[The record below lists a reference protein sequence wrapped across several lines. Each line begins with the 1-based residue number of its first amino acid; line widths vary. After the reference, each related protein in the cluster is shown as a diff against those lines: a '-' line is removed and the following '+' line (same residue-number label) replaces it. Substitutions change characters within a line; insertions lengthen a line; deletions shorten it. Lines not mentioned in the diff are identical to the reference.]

1 LDKEGARR
9 NARQVSIDPCTSPA
23 ADSLVSAPFVRAMG
37 QIRPRTTQM
46 ESSPNLRLVPGP
58 GSAGSRQAFRVL
70 VGILLLVLI
79 VFPAMMRLAADLFW
93 FREIGFQRVLTTE
106 LITKAVLFVIVAVV
120 SYVVL
125 IANVRVARRG
135 ITGANVFSG
144 QVPEAVMDLIE
155 RLPRLTTPA
164 AAIFAFLAG
173 VSASA
178 AWMTA
183 LQFFNGEPFGATDPV
198 FGRDIGFY
206 TFVVPAL
213 AMVLGLLSTLTVL
226 AILLAG
232 FVYLVRGDIR
242 PPNPRLYLSP
252 RAAAHLGVLVAV
264 FLVLA
269 AARIWIVQI
278 PELVYS
284 STGPFTGASYAD
296 MHARRPGLHAAAVT
310 ALLGAAL
317 IGLGI
322 ARRRVMPA
330 VPIALVAYFVVG
342 FIGRN
347 AYPAAIQRLVVAPTE
362 LGRER
367 PFIENHIK
375 ATRVAWGIDSVVTR
389 DLPGDV
395 QLSLADIRANGPTIE
410 NVRLWDREPLLQTFG
425 QLQEIRT
432 YYDFVSVDDDRY
444 VIDGR
449 YRQVLLSARELNT
462 GALPTRSFIN
472 DHLTFTHGMGLT
484 LAPVNQ
490 VTVEGLPVL
499 FVKDLPPATTGS
511 LKVSRPQI
519 YYGELTNEYAIVGTR
534 LPEFD
539 HPSGEQNITAAYEGN
554 GGVPLTFWRRATL
567 AWHFS
572 SLKMLLSADISSSSR
587 ILYRRNIAERA
598 RRALPFA
605 RLDGDPYLVLTDA
618 GELVWIIDAYTSTTR
633 YPYAARLS
641 DGTTYMRNSI
651 KVTVDAYHGTVRAYI
666 ADPNDPLLRTQARI
680 FPGIMQPLSEMPED
694 LRRHLRYPEDLY
706 RAQASLYTT
715 YHMTEPELFY
725 HREDQWQIP
734 AVDQARD
741 RNPFMRHI
749 VMRLPDEPN
758 AEYIFM
764 TPFTPRQ
771 KDNLAAWMVAR
782 NDGEHYGKLLVYRF
796 PKQSLVFGPRQIM
809 NRINQDTEIARQIT
823 LWDQRG
829 SEVIRGDLLV
839 IPIEKSLLYVQPIYL
854 RAEGGQIPELKRVVV
869 AHQNQV
875 VMAETLDAGLNLLF
889 GGDTGRPSV
898 VVDDSTAA
906 PATGANAA
914 MQTLLRQLQ
923 ESYDKAIAA
932 QRAGN
937 WAQYGEEMNRLG
949 ELVRR
954 LVQLR

>member
-1 LDKEGARR
+1 
-9 NARQVSIDPCTSPA
+9 
-23 ADSLVSAPFVRAMG
+23 
-37 QIRPRTTQM
+37 
-46 ESSPNLRLVPGP
+46 
-58 GSAGSRQAFRVL
+58 VL
-70 VGILLLVLI
+70 IGVVLLVLI
-79 VFPAMMRLAADLFW
+79 VFPALMRLAADLFW
-93 FREIGFQRVLTTE
+93 FREIGFQRVFATE
-106 LITKAVLFVIVAVV
+106 LTAKAMLFVVVAVV
-120 SYVVL
+120 SYAL
-125 IANVRVARRG
+125 LMINVRVARRG
-135 ITGANVFSG
+135 GSGANVFSG
-144 QVPEAVMDLIE
+144 QVPENIAELIE

-164 AAIFAFLAG
+164 AAVFAILAG
-173 VSASA
+173 ITGSA

-183 LQFFNGEPFGATDPV
+183 LQFLNGAPFGVSDPV
-198 FGRDIGFY
+198 FNRDIGYY
-206 TFVVPAL
+206 TFVVPGL
-213 AMVLGLLSTLTVL
+213 TMVLGLLSTLTVL
-226 AILLAG
+226 AALLAG

-242 PPNPRLYLSP
+242 PPNPRLVVSP
-252 RAAAHLGVLVAV
+252 RAGAHLGVLVAV

-269 AARIWIVQI
+269 AARIWLVQV
-278 PELVYS
+278 PELLYS
-284 STGPFTGASYAD
+284 TTGPFTGASYAD
-296 MHARRPGLHAAAVT
+296 LHARRPGLNVAAVT
-310 ALLGAAL
+310 ALLGAAF
-317 IGLGI
+317 IGWGI
-322 ARRRVMPA
+322 ARRRVLQA
-330 VPIALVAYFVVG
+330 APIALAAYFVIG

-347 AYPAAIQRLVVAPTE
+347 AYPSIIQRLVVAPTE

-367 PFIENHIK
+367 PYISNHII
-375 ATRVAWGIDSVVTR
+375 ATRVAWGIDSVATR

-395 QLSLADIRANGPTIE
+395 QLTLADIRANGPTIE

-444 VIDGR
+444 LIDGR

-490 VTVEGLPVL
+490 VTLEGLPVL
-499 FVKDLPPATTGS
+499 FVKDLPPSTTGS

-519 YYGELTNEYAIVGTR
+519 YYGELTNQYAIVGTR

-539 HPSGEQNITAAYEGN
+539 HPSGEQNITAAYEGR

-567 AWHFS
+567 AWHFA
-572 SLKMLLSADISSSSR
+572 SLKMLLSGDINSSSR

-598 RRALPFA
+598 RRALPFV
-605 RLDGDPYLVLTDA
+605 RIDSDPYLVLTDA

-633 YPYAARLS
+633 YPYAARLP
-641 DGTTYMRNSI
+641 DGTTYMRNSVKI
-651 KVTVDAYHGTVRAYI
+651 TVDAYHGSVNAYI
-666 ADPNDPLLRTQARI
+666 ADPNDPLIRTQMRI
-680 FPGIMQPLSEMPED
+680 FPGIMQPLEAMPED

-706 RAQASLYTT
+706 RAQATLYTT

-734 AVDQARD
+734 SVDQVAD
-741 RNPFMRHI
+741 RISFMRHL
-749 VMRLPDEPN
+749 VMRLPDEQN

-782 NDGEHYGKLLVYRF
+782 NDGAQYGKLLVYRF

-839 IPIEKSLLYVQPIYL
+839 IPIEQSLLYVQPIYL

-875 VMAETLDAGLNLLF
+875 VMAETLDAGLAMLF
-889 GGDTGRPSV
+889 GGDAGRPSV
-898 VVDDSTAA
+898 VVDSTAA
-906 PATGANAA
+906 TTPATAGVP
-914 MQTLLRQLQ
+914 QTMLRQLQ
-923 ESYDKAIAA
+923 DAYDRAIAA

-954 LVQLR
+954 LASGRLP